1 MTNPADRSARSAALT
16 VRVADAA
23 RLLGIGKT
31 KTYELIGARE
41 IEIIKLGRATLVI
54 RASLEAFIE
63 RQRRTV
69 TAAPTPRKRGRPM
82 KTFREMASGREP

>member
-1 MTNPADRSARSAALT
+1 MALT
-16 VRVADAA
+16 VRVTEAA

-31 KTYELIGARE
+31 KIYELIGARE

-63 RQRRTV
+63 RQREAV
-69 TAAPTPRKRGRPM
+69 VAAPAPRKRGRPM
-82 KTFREMASGREP
+82 KTFRELASGREP

>member
-1 MTNPADRSARSAALT
+1 MALT
-16 VRVADAA
+16 VRVAEAA

-31 KTYELIGARE
+31 KIYELIGARE

-63 RQRRTV
+63 RQRRAGA
-69 TAAPTPRKRGRPM
+69 AAPVPRKRGRPT
-82 KTFREMASGREP
+82 KTFRELASGREP